1 MKTLKTIFLITMVGA
16 MFACSTGKK
25 ALQKG
30 DYANAVFKAVERLRG
45 NPESKNARTTLK
57 NAYPLAV
64 TTLES
69 EIENILIS
77 NEPTKYSIAAQ
88 KYELLNR
95 MADEIR
101 RSPAAIQ
108 LVPNPKTYTAQLTA
122 AKDKAA
128 EESYNNGVRLL
139 KNGDRLQARDAFFAF
154 QSCLQFNPK
163 YKDARHLMLEAKEV
177 ATLKVLVE
185 PISVPGRYKLNS
197 DFFYNDILSYLNKDN
212 SMEFVR
218 LINSKEANQYR
229 EVDQILIMQFYDF
242 QVGGTKDEQKEKEY
256 TSRDS
261 VKTGS
266 ATINGQRVDV
276 YDKVKASLITNKRI
290 VSSGG
295 TLEVKILD
303 GYTKKVLE
311 NRKFPGTFVWETQW
325 ASYNGDQRALTKEQ
339 IEMCKKKPASP
350 PPPQD
355 LFFEFTKPI
364 YNQTSGFL
372 RSYYR
377 RF

>member
-1 MKTLKTIFLITMVGA
+1 MKTLKIVLVIALVGS
-16 MFACSTGKK
+16 MLGCSTGKK
-25 ALQKG
+25 SLQKG
-30 DYANAVFKAVERLRG
+30 NYADAVFKSVERLRG
-45 NPESKNARTTLK
+45 NPESKNARATLK

-64 TTLES
+64 STLES
-69 EIENILIS
+69 EIDNILIS
-77 NEPTKYSIAAQ
+77 NDPTKYNVVAR

-101 RSPAAIQ
+101 RSPAARQ
-108 LVPNPKTYTAQLTA
+108 LIPNPKTYTAQLTA

-128 EESYNNGVRLL
+128 EEAYGNGVRLL
-139 KNGDRLQARDAFFAF
+139 KDGDRLQARDAYYAF
-154 QSCLQFNPK
+154 QTCLQYNPK
-163 YKDARHLMLEAKEV
+163 YKDARHLMLEAKEI

-197 DFFYNDILSYLNKDN
+197 DFFYNDILSYLSQDKAL
-212 SMEFVR
+212 EFVR
-218 LINSKEANQYR
+218 MINSKEASRYR
-229 EVDQILIMQFYDF
+229 EVDQILVMQFYDF
-242 QVGGTKDEQKEKEY
+242 QVGGTKDESKEKEY

-266 ATINGQRVDV
+266 ATINGQKVDV
-276 YDKVKASLITNKRI
+276 YDKVRATLVTNKRI
-290 VSSGG
+290 ISSGG

-303 GYTKKVLE
+303 GYNKKVLE
-311 NRKFPGTFVWETQW
+311 NRKFPGTFLWETQW
-325 ASYNGDQRALTKEQ
+325 AKYNGDQRALTKEQ
-339 IEMCKKKPASP
+339 LDLCKQKPASP

-355 LFFEFTKPI
+355 LFYEFTKPI
-364 YNQTSGFL
+364 YSQTSGFL